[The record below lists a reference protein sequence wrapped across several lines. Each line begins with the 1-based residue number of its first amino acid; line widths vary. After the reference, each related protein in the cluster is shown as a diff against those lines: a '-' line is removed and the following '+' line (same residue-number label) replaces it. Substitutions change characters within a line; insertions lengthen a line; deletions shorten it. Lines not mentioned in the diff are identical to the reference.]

1 VASVVIYNIDE
12 PEEEVVMSW
21 LEFFENESCGQCV
34 PCREGTYRL
43 RNLMRNKFVN
53 GVLPDQAVL
62 DDLIFTLQN
71 SSFCALGKVSANA
84 LTSYW
89 KNVRK

>member
-1 VASVVIYNIDE
+1 
-12 PEEEVVMSW
+12 
-21 LEFFENESCGQCV
+21 
-34 PCREGTYRL
+34 
-43 RNLMRNKFVN
+43 MRNKFVN

-71 SSFCALGKVSANA
+71 SSFCALGKVAANA
-84 LTSYW
+84 LASYW